1 VIILDIYKKNA
12 IVNGKVE
19 LPASKSISN
28 RLLVIRSLCHD
39 SFLIHN
45 LSDAEDTRIMQEL
58 IEKVI
63 RTTHQSPDIELPAPD
78 SFPPSPSVKEYKI
91 VPLVLDARDAGT
103 VLRFLTALLSVT
115 PGYYMLTGSERMKQR
130 PVNEM
135 VEALITLGANIKY
148 TAKKGFPPILINGRP
163 LPGGKITLDASRS
176 SQFLT
181 ALLLVAPA
189 MRNGLEIQILNEIAS
204 RPYVDMTIKLLRK
217 FNVNVVQEE
226 NRYRVSYQDYIS
238 NDISVETDWSSASY
252 WYETAALADDGVLM
266 LKNLSQE
273 SIQGDAILIQVF
285 ERLGVKTL
293 FETRG
298 AKLIRTGN
306 CVDYFEFDFNDY
318 PDLVPAVTVTC
329 AALNIPAR
337 LKGIRNL
344 EIKESPRISA
354 LCSEL
359 RKMNFNLWRENDDS
373 LLIGESHGPVNP
385 SALLDSY
392 HDHRL
397 AMAFAPLALKSGK
410 ISILDS
416 GVVNKS
422 YPTFWKEME
431 KVEFVMIYR

>member
-1 VIILDIYKKNA
+1 MIILDIYKKNA
-12 IVNGKVE
+12 IVNGIVE

-28 RLLVIRSLCHD
+28 RLLVIRSLCHHP
-39 SFLIHN
+39 FLIHN

-58 IEKVI
+58 VEKVI
-63 RTTHQSPDIELPAPD
+63 GTAHQSPGFKIPVPNSLPL
-78 SFPPSPSVKEYKI
+78 SPSVVEDKI

-115 PGYYMLTGSERMKQR
+115 PGCYILTGSERMKQR
-130 PVNEM
+130 PVSEM
-135 VEALITLGANIKY
+135 VEALIALGAHIKC

-189 MRNGLEIQILNEIAS
+189 MRNGLEIQVLNKIAS
-204 RPYVDMTIKLLRK
+204 RPYVDMTIKLLNK
-217 FNVNVVQEE
+217 FNVDVVRNE
-226 NRYRVSYQDYIS
+226 NRYMVSYQDYIP
-238 NDISVETDWSSASY
+238 NDISVETDWSSASF
-252 WYETAALADDGVLM
+252 WYETVALADDGDLM
-266 LKNLSQE
+266 LKNLPEE

-293 FETRG
+293 FEAGG

-306 CVDYFEFDFNDY
+306 CVDYFEFDFSNY
-318 PDLVPAVTVTC
+318 PDLVPAVAVTC
-329 AALNIPAR
+329 AARNIPAR

-359 RKMNFNLWRENDDS
+359 GKMNFNLWRENNDS
-373 LLIGESHGPVNP
+373 LLIGESHDPVNP

-392 HDHRL
+392 HDHRM

-416 GVVNKS
+416 GVVSKS
-422 YPTFWKEME
+422 YPTFWKELE
-431 KVEFVMIYR
+431 KAEFVLTYR